1 MFSQEMLIM
10 YGVELVKT
18 LYMTLASTA
27 IAYLIGLPIG
37 VLLIVTDKGRHP
49 FIRFLNALIGLP
61 VNFLRSIPFLILMI
75 ALFPFTALIIG
86 TTIGPNAAIVALVVG
101 SAPFIARLVESSLRE
116 VDTGVIEAAQSM
128 GASTAQIVRKV
139 LLPEALPSLI
149 VGATIAVTTILSYS
163 AMAGILGAGG
173 LGDVAIR
180 YGLYRYDTPT
190 MLVTLVL
197 LVLLVQTMQEA
208 GMKLAKV
215 VDRRIN

>member
-1 MFSQEMLIM
+1 MLTM

-116 VDTGVIEAAQSM
+116 VDSGVIEAAQSM

-208 GMKLAKV
+208 GMKLAKI

>member
-1 MFSQEMLIM
+1 MFSQEMLTM

-116 VDTGVIEAAQSM
+116 VDSGVIEAAQSM

-208 GMKLAKV
+208 GMKLAKI

>member
-1 MFSQEMLIM
+1 M

-116 VDTGVIEAAQSM
+116 VDSGVIEAAQSM

-208 GMKLAKV
+208 GMKLAKI